1 MFFTSFSVIFSI
13 LKLSIK
19 EYISSIDQ
27 IILIK
32 STAFLGQNQSI
43 QGILSALSHTIAK

>member
-1 MFFTSFSVIFSI
+1 MDSKLLIAIKSYIFSTHQTI
-13 LKLSIK
+13 F
-19 EYISSIDQ
+19 
-27 IILIK
+27 IK